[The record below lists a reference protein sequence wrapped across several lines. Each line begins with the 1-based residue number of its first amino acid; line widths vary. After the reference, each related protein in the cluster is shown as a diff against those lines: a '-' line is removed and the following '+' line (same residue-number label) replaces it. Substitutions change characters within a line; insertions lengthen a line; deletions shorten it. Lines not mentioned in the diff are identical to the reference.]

1 VIDDGAGAVARI
13 GPRVVD
19 VALVAGLGAR
29 LLGILAADKDAAVG
43 VVADPELGVDLE
55 VLVFVLRDQERVG
68 RAPAGGLFNHLVGGH
83 LQVSGTVMPRALA
96 VLRLTTSSIALVD
109 TEG

>member
-1 VIDDGAGAVARI
+1 VRTHALQQTALFDQRI
-13 GPRVVD
+13 S
-19 VALVAGLGAR
+19 
-29 LLGILAADKDAAVG
+29 
-43 VVADPELGVDLE
+43 
-55 VLVFVLRDQERVG
+55 VG

-83 LQVSGTVMPRALA
+83 LQVSGTVMPMALA